1 MCGPVGVPITY
12 TPALLANGR
21 YRYEQT
27 DESLISIASDFGVN
41 RNTFRALAVR
51 QGWVRYKP
59 PPRDLL
65 PAAKLLAQ
73 ADDLKDLGTQD
84 DAPSAPAVTLS
95 EEKPELQHP
104 GLNHVAENR
113 PALPPPGD
121 TIIRLHR
128 AVLEELSAVE
138 AMRARLKREPQNPVD
153 AERTARTLSS
163 LTETLQKLQRLQCT
177 LRRPSSKMMMTCLPT
192 SMNFV
197 TNLRAAL
204 MRSSIAGLEG
214 PMLSELPLRPWVRFD
229 RDFIALAHRHQEPP
243 AHANN
248 GGPWTTWLMLGGR
261 GAGKTRLGAEW
272 VRAQACGTRPYADQ
286 RSMHIALV
294 GETEHDCGR

>member
-1 MCGPVGVPITY
+1 MG
-12 TPALLANGR
+12 
-21 YRYEQT
+21 
-27 DESLISIASDFGVN
+27 SL
-41 RNTFRALAVR
+41 
-51 QGWVRYKP
+51 QP

-73 ADDLKDLGTQD
+73 ADDLKGLETQD
-84 DAPSAPAVTLS
+84 DAPSASAVTLS

-104 GLNHVAENR
+104 SPNHVAENR

-177 LRRPSSKMMMTCLPT
+177 LPEIELKDDDDMPTDIDEFRNELARRIRVFAESRTERGDVDGVSAPPLAP
-192 SMNFV
+192 V
-197 TNLRAAL
+197 
-204 MRSSIAGLEG
+204 RS
-214 PMLSELPLRPWVRFD
+214 
-229 RDFIALAHRHQEPP
+229 
-243 AHANN
+243 
-248 GGPWTTWLMLGGR
+248 
-261 GAGKTRLGAEW
+261 
-272 VRAQACGTRPYADQ
+272 
-286 RSMHIALV
+286 
-294 GETEHDCGR
+294 